1 MDNKIPIP
9 TIKRYPSYLRRL
21 QSYQQKGM
29 VNVSAT
35 YIANDLQLNPIQV
48 RKDISLT
55 GIEGKPKIGFAV
67 DDLIESLTNSLG
79 WNNTNDAILIGV
91 GNLGRALMGYEGF
104 SQNGFRIVGAFDKNP
119 DIIGTEVNGIT
130 VMPLEKLEAYVIENR
145 INLAIMTVPAKQ
157 AQTVAEL
164 LVKCGVIGIW
174 NFAPVHIQLPEGIV
188 VERTDLSSHFAS
200 LSEKMRRVMV
210 DKKPGFRKGWL

>member
-164 LVKCGVIGIW
+164 LVKCGVIDRKS
-174 NFAPVHIQLPEGIV
+174 V
-188 VERTDLSSHFAS
+188 V
-200 LSEKMRRVMV
+200 
-210 DKKPGFRKGWL
+210 